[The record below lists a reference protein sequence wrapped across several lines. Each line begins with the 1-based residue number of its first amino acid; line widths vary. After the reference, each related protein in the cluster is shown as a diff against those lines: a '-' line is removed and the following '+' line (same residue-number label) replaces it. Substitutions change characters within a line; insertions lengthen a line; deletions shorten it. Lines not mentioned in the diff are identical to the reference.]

1 MKDRDR
7 DRARP
12 SAARGDGESRG
23 RDEDATR
30 EADESP
36 LASAREAARDRMM
49 DDATSEWGGQ
59 IPGAGTNIRPGTR
72 GTSGGQTPPE
82 GRDAMMNLDEPPEEE
97 F

>member
-1 MKDRDR
+1 MHDRDR

-12 SAARGDGESRG
+12 PAASGDEGRERGGDAARD
-23 RDEDATR
+23 
-30 EADESP
+30 EADETP
-36 LASAREAARDRMM
+36 LDAAREAARDRMM
-49 DDATSEWGGQ
+49 DDAVSEWGGQ